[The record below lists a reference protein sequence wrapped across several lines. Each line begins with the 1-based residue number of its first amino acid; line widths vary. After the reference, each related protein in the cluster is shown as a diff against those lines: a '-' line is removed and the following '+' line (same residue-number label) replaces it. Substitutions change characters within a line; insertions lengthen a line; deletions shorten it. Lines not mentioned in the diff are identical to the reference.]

1 MALAV
6 LIVWAVQAAIGLTL
20 LAGWA
25 RHDRG
30 SSSTVLT
37 HAAVGALGPAAWAAY
52 VFLDTLFL
60 AWSAFVVINV
70 GQVLGDALMMR
81 RRRRVSGVVGGRRR
95 EFVAA
100 VSAVVSG
107 KLHWT
112 VSLHILFGGV
122 VLYFSCLAVCI
133 GATVS
138 AAN

>member
-1 MALAV
+1 V
-6 LIVWAVQAAIGLTL
+6 I
-20 LAGWA
+20 
-25 RHDRG
+25 
-30 SSSTVLT
+30 
-37 HAAVGALGPAAWAAY
+37 
-52 VFLDTLFL
+52 LDTLFL

-70 GQVLGDALMMR
+70 GQVLGDSLMMR
-81 RRRRVSGVVGGRRR
+81 RRRRVSGVVEGRRR
-95 EFVAA
+95 EVVAA